1 MIDGLKLTM
10 TGEELRERLRERV
23 ERHRRI
29 VAHYEHEATREP
41 DPKVEYDY
49 VLPQQMCEYEQEL
62 HGWRAEVLEYV
73 RDHIERGE
81 VYRLAAADLE
91 FGEIL
96 PETPGAVEQEK
107 YEREERIGFSME
119 RIAKEIGS
127 SGFGVHALA
136 DALAERGQLSVD
148 RCAREPA
155 ADAAVG
161 QEEVEH
167 AS

>member
-10 TGEELRERLRERV
+10 TGEELRGRLQERV

-49 VLPQQMCEYEQEL
+49 VMPQQMCEYEQEL
-62 HGWRAEVLEYV
+62 HGWRSEVLEYI

-81 VYRLAAADLE
+81 IYRLAAADLA

-96 PETPGAVEQEK
+96 PEMPGSVEQEK

-119 RIAKEIGS
+119 RIAKKIGS
-127 SGFGVHALA
+127 SGFGMHALA
-136 DALAERGQLSVD
+136 DAIAEHGQLSLD
-148 RCAREPA
+148 RCAREPG